1 MQVKKQKLELDMEQL
16 ISSKLGEEFDKA
28 LLTWELF
35 TYLSIYLPTYLGIYI
50 ITDTVCCTRHSVGKW
65 EWGGN

>member
-16 ISSKLGEEFDKA
+16 ISSKLREEFDKA

-35 TYLSIYLPTYLGIYI
+35 TYLPT
-50 ITDTVCCTRHSVGKW
+50 
-65 EWGGN
+65 